1 MGSLWLTVP
10 VSGGQECL
18 GVSLM
23 DITGVWGSRRSKTMV
38 LWGPGGFILCT
49 SAVFDG
55 RLGEQGVYLVVASV
69 QNVFLFGR
77 MCVSS
82 IQEVVGWVFHVNS
95 QCIGWSDGCLR

>member
-1 MGSLWLTVP
+1 MP

-55 RLGEQGVYLVVASV
+55 RLGVLGEQGVYLVVASV
-69 QNVFLFGR
+69 QNVLFLVG
-77 MCVSS
+77 CVS
-82 IQEVVGWVFHVNS
+82 QVYKR
-95 QCIGWSDGCLR
+95 WSDGCFM